1 MSRGERIG
9 LWVAVGLLFVW
20 LLVLTVMTAG
30 ELAAVNRLLRGET
43 ETGPRTE
50 AWSSSQPLPAPS
62 PTSWWGEGAGGPEG
76 EGSPLAE
83 SHAGGIP
90 SAPAA
95 PPEGIQVGIAGVRA
109 LSDTLAMTVT
119 VRSSGAGDLLYEPP
133 VVVDEGGRIY
143 PVIPDSLE
151 AARLA
156 FLDLVTRGQAEAELA
171 FSGAPPAGIRLV
183 LVFNPGQ
190 QPGDIIAPRVEVPV
204 PVVMEGE
211 R

>member
-1 MSRGERIG
+1 MSKDERIG

-30 ELAAVNRLLRGET
+30 ELAAVNRYLRGEAAAPGPIT
-43 ETGPRTE
+43 EGRSGSVPVAPAEPTPWWGGQAE
-50 AWSSSQPLPAPS
+50 AETPAG
-62 PTSWWGEGAGGPEG
+62 GEGA
-76 EGSPLAE
+76 
-83 SHAGGIP
+83 
-90 SAPAA
+90 SASGV
-95 PPEGIQVGIAGVRA
+95 PEGIRVGIAGVRA